1 MEPNNPNRPSGWKLV
16 LAFGAVYIIWGSTY
30 LTIVIALES
39 FPPFT
44 LAGLRFLTAGLLLI
58 GFCRLNRERIPSSK
72 AIIQISVTGILL
84 LFSGTGSV
92 IWVEQHLNSSLTS
105 IIWAILPIW
114 LALFNKIT
122 WTGNNLNLKSIIG
135 LIIGFTGVLLLIGNK
150 NILNTLGN
158 SNKLI
163 SMIIAFSGTIIYAG
177 GSLYMRYKLIRT
189 APMTTASIQLIAA
202 GLLSLLVSFVI
213 GEPHQIIMNKISLNS
228 ILSLIYLI
236 TMGSMI
242 AYLSYVWLISRISP
256 VIVGT
261 YTYVNPIIALF
272 LGWSVLHEA
281 ISIQQVIALLLILSG
296 VFLMNIYKSKALSH
310 DCKNVARYST

>member
-1 MEPNNPNRPSGWKLV
+1 METNNPNRPSGWMLV

-30 LTIVIALES
+30 LTIMIALES

-44 LAGLRFLTAGLLLI
+44 LSGLRFLTAGLLLT
-58 GFCRLNRERIPSSK
+58 GFCMLNRERIPSSR
-72 AIIQISVTGILL
+72 AIVQISITGILL
-84 LFSGTGSV
+84 LFFGTGSV
-92 IWVEQHLNSSLTS
+92 IWVEQYLNSSLTS
-105 IIWAILPIW
+105 IIWATLPVW
-114 LALFNKIT
+114 LALLNKIT
-122 WTGNNLNLKSIIG
+122 WPGNNLDLKGIIG
-135 LIIGFTGVLLLIGNK
+135 LVIGFTGVLLLIGNQ
-150 NILNTLGN
+150 NGLNTPSN
-158 SNKLI
+158 SNILI

-177 GSLYMRYKLIRT
+177 GSLYMRYKLAGT
-189 APMTTASIQLIAA
+189 TPMTTASIQMIAA

-213 GEPHQIIMNKISLNS
+213 GEPHQIILSKISLNS

-236 TMGSMI
+236 SMGSII

-296 VFLMNIYKSKALSH
+296 VVLINIYKSKTLNH
-310 DCKNVARYST
+310 DCKNVARYGT

>member
-1 MEPNNPNRPSGWKLV
+1 MEPNNPNRPSGWMLV

-30 LTIVIALES
+30 LTIMIALES

-44 LAGLRFLTAGLLLI
+44 LSGLRFLTAGLLLT
-58 GFCRLNRERIPSSK
+58 GFCMLNRERIPSSR
-72 AIIQISVTGILL
+72 AIIQISITGILL
-84 LFSGTGSV
+84 LFFGTGSV
-92 IWVEQHLNSSLTS
+92 IWVEQYLNSSLTS
-105 IIWAILPIW
+105 IIWATLPIW
-114 LALFNKIT
+114 LALLNKIT
-122 WTGNNLNLKSIIG
+122 WPGNNLDLKGIIG
-135 LIIGFTGVLLLIGNK
+135 LVIGFTGVLLLIGNK
-150 NILNTLGN
+150 NGLNTPSN
-158 SNKLI
+158 SNVLI

-177 GSLYMRYKLIRT
+177 GSLYMRYKLART
-189 APMTTASIQLIAA
+189 APMTTASIQMIAA

-213 GEPHQIIMNKISLNS
+213 GEPHQIILSKISLNS

-236 TMGSMI
+236 SMGSMI

-272 LGWSVLHEA
+272 LGWSVLNEA

-296 VFLMNIYKSKALSH
+296 VVLINIYKSKTLNH